1 MATPTFGQR
10 LRMIRE
16 RRGLTQA
23 DLAAQVGRSR
33 QTICHFETGR
43 SSDIRNSD
51 LHKLAEVLGCRVRD
65 LFAPIDAPI
74 PPRASP
80 RRISRRRRPAC
91 AVSASGEAAENERL
105 KALLLEVL
113 RRLARYEPAAVDL
126 LDQLTAPPGSVSDV
140 RRAA

>member
-1 MATPTFGQR
+1 MATPTFGLR

-65 LFAPIDAPI
+65 LLAPIEAPL
-74 PPRASP
+74 PPLWSN
-80 RRISRRRRPAC
+80 RRRVRQRAVDRPDKPSPQDE
-91 AVSASGEAAENERL
+91 VERL
-105 KALLLEVL
+105 EALLLEVL
-113 RRLARYEPAAVDL
+113 QRLARYEPGAVDL
-126 LDQLTAPPGSVSDV
+126 LDRIGAPPASTES
-140 RRAA
+140 RATS